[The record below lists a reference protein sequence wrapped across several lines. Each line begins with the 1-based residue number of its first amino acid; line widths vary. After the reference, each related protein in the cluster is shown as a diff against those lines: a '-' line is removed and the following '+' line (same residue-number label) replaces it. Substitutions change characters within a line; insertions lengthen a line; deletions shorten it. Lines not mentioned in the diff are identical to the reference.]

1 MKLPDSKTF
10 CVAPWFQIRN
20 ENDGSKR
27 VCCEITSKYP
37 KSVEQEPLE
46 FLNSADNIELKKKLY
61 NGTKANAC
69 GNCWHAEDHGRI
81 SLRQK
86 LNGVLTNNSSC
97 IDKTWINSY
106 FRHKTDFT
114 SEGVLMADI
123 KMGNTCNYAC
133 VMCVPQDSSMIYNDW
148 HKKPNAFFIKEK
160 LKKDP
165 EYLDRIKNTGYR
177 NQKYRQYVRNILS
190 NKNLKY
196 LKLLGGEPLLDKRL
210 LTELRSL
217 PEQQKQKL
225 SLYIVTNGSKDL
237 LATKEYLGNFKSIMF
252 TISLEGTSRVQDYA
266 RYGSNW
272 STVSANIV
280 NFKKLFP
287 SDVIIHTTLQTTTIL
302 GLKDLAEWAKKYK
315 LSLSMGLC
323 QRPDYLS
330 FLSLP
335 DVVREQVK
343 KSLVEAKII
352 ISQKTVGDEEGWPIE
367 KIINVMD
374 QTPFDPT
381 QYKKFL
387 DYIIW
392 YEDGKNIPNLKDI
405 FPLLFINKY
414 Q

>member
-1 MKLPDSKTF
+1 MKQPDVDTF

-20 ENDGSKR
+20 GNDGTKR
-27 VCCEITSKYP
+27 VCCGIKSKRP
-37 KSVEQEPLE
+37 DSVEEKPLE
-46 FLNSADNIELKKKLY
+46 FLNSSDNIELKKKLHE
-61 NGTKANAC
+61 GTKAKQC
-69 GNCWHAEDHGRI
+69 EECWYAEDQGRV

-86 LNGVLTNNSSC
+86 LNGVLTNNASS
-97 IDKTWINSY
+97 IDKTWIDSY

-114 SEGVLMADI
+114 SEDVLMADI

-133 VMCVPQDSSMIYNDW
+133 VMCVPEDSSMIYNDW

-165 EYLDRIKNTGYR
+165 GYLDRIKNTGYR
-177 NQKYRQYVRNILS
+177 NQKYRQYVKNILS
-190 NKNLKY
+190 NKKLKY
-196 LKLLGGEPLLDKRL
+196 LKLLGGEPLLDRRL

-237 LATKEYLGNFKSIMF
+237 VATKEYLGNFKSIMF
-252 TISLEGTSRVQDYA
+252 TVSLEGTSRVQDYA
-266 RYGSNW
+266 RYGSIW

-287 SDVIIHTTLQTTTIL
+287 SDVIIHTVLQTTTIL
-302 GLKDLAEWAKKYK
+302 GLKDLAEWAKKYNLA
-315 LSLSMGLC
+315 LSVGLC
-323 QRPDYLS
+323 QQPLYLS

-335 DVVREQVK
+335 DAVREQVK
-343 KSLVEAKII
+343 KSLLEAKIT
-352 ISQKTVGDEEGWPIE
+352 ISQNTVGDEDCWPIE
-367 KIINVMD
+367 KLIDTME
-374 QTPFDPT
+374 QTQFDPT

-387 DYIIW
+387 DYIRW
-392 YEDGKNIPNLKDI
+392 YENGKNIPNLKEI
-405 FPLLFINKY
+405 FPSLFIDKY

>member
-1 MKLPDSKTF
+1 
-10 CVAPWFQIRN
+10 
-20 ENDGSKR
+20 
-27 VCCEITSKYP
+27 
-37 KSVEQEPLE
+37 
-46 FLNSADNIELKKKLY
+46 
-61 NGTKANAC
+61 
-69 GNCWHAEDHGRI
+69 
-81 SLRQK
+81 
-86 LNGVLTNNSSC
+86 
-97 IDKTWINSY
+97 
-106 FRHKTDFT
+106 
-114 SEGVLMADI
+114 
-123 KMGNTCNYAC
+123 
-133 VMCVPQDSSMIYNDW
+133 
-148 HKKPNAFFIKEK
+148 
-160 LKKDP
+160 
-165 EYLDRIKNTGYR
+165 
-177 NQKYRQYVRNILS
+177 
-190 NKNLKY
+190 

-335 DVVREQVK
+335 DAVREQVK

-367 KIINVMD
+367 KIINIME
-374 QTPFDPT
+374 QTQFDPT

-392 YEDGKNIPNLKDI
+392 YENGKNIPNLKDI
-405 FPLLFINKY
+405 FPLLFIDKY